1 MIRKSR
7 PLTAEEVKKKQTQSL
22 MHENDGGTEGS
33 GSGSGSGTGTVGRVA
48 GTVVEGLGEN
58 KKGSGKII

>member
-7 PLTAEEVKKKQTQSL
+7 PLAAEEVKKKQTQSL
-22 MHENDGGTEGS
+22 MYENDGGMEGS
-33 GSGSGSGTGTVGRVA
+33 GSGSGSGTVGRVA
-48 GTVVEGLGEN
+48 GTVVEGLGDN

>member
-7 PLTAEEVKKKQTQSL
+7 PLAAEEVKKKQTQSL
-22 MHENDGGTEGS
+22 MYENDGGMEGS
-33 GSGSGSGTGTVGRVA
+33 GSGSGTVGRVA
-48 GTVVEGLGEN
+48 GTVVEGLGDN